1 MLRSFSPR
9 WFVEGDEGAQRS
21 LCKMDAIPIIEH
33 RNIPGSTTLRG
44 TMLEWQEGVVHVL
57 GGRVL
62 GPHEDNVL
70 MACDG
75 YVTRPWFGVAFGTYA
90 NVLVHLPSGTP
101 IVSSKDVSELKE
113 LSGDLV
119 RAFDARGR
127 VFGPTREIL
136 GGMLK
141 LFQFNQKRRKS
152 AVAIRATCLGDQRFD
167 ELVAALEV
175 DLSELLFR
183 PMTQGR
189 DVLWDMTSHRQPVE
203 LR

>member
-1 MLRSFSPR
+1 
-9 WFVEGDEGAQRS
+9 
-21 LCKMDAIPIIEH
+21 
-33 RNIPGSTTLRG
+33 
-44 TMLEWQEGVVHVL
+44 MLEWQEGVVHVL

-75 YVTRPWFGVAFGTYA
+75 YITRPWFGVALGRYA

-101 IVSSKDVSELKE
+101 IANSKDVSELKE

-127 VFGPTREIL
+127 VYGPTREIL

-152 AVAIRATCLGDQRFD
+152 AVAIRSTCGGEERFD
-167 ELVAALEV
+167 ELMAALEV
-175 DLSELLFR
+175 DLAEILFG
-183 PMTQGR
+183 PMVPER
-189 DVLWDMTSHRQPVE
+189 DAFWYMTSRLQPVE
-203 LR
+203 LL